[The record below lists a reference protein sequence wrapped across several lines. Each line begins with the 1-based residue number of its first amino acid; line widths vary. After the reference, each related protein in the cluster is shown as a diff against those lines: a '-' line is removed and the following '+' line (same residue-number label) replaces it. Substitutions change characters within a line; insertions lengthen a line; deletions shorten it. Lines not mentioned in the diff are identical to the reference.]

1 MPTKTFSFEEGLGT
15 GIKFAD
21 RTKPEAP
28 SEKILPGFNT
38 DGGDD
43 ILGRLQSI
51 ADTHG
56 TRITSGKRAPI
67 NYGVG
72 AGSAHGKGKAADF
85 RTKDMSREASDKLVA
100 DLKAQGFWVNDERD
114 NWQAINPKT
123 GKQRGTGPHI
133 HAEWR
138 GEGGSGGAGSEGTPA
153 PEKKKIFSF
162 EDALGTRKPLAEV
175 APALVQP
182 KDAPKTNHSILPEI
196 MKGLRPDTPNSAV
209 PSFISEPVERSLD
222 AIGKAIR
229 TRYQS
234 VTGQLA
240 IDDPDYNPAPP
251 MKASVADLTMAGQAF
266 RANGNHFTAADY
278 KADPFLDNRRIAARA
293 EATKKAASLQASMGQ
308 GFWDNLQN
316 PVDLLLNDSLPAN
329 LVEWAS
335 SNYERG
341 FDRLM
346 EARKVQMQESILA
359 NPEKYPAVSVD
370 AARKA
375 TEARIAKQNRG
386 VGDAWKDL
394 KQAAK
399 ENPKKFGA
407 QFVNALLADPEM
419 LLVPQGLGL
428 KVAAA
433 TEKVAK
439 GASVASKAAQIAD
452 RILDPALTG
461 AGLNLAMEAAAAG
474 SEGRDLTGSDAGLA
488 AGLGGALGGLS
499 GVFSRGKAAADKMA
513 AGKIT
518 EETLQDAMHD
528 IAKADIELES
538 LLRTNTPIDAT
549 TKHRIEEL
557 TGVKFES
564 NAPARIQEPDGT
576 VRKAKPEEMGADL
589 RAYLEAT
596 RKEWKKLFEE
606 RDLHG
611 QYQAALADERISRRT
626 VLAEEAEAKTAR
638 VAAEGEREAAVA
650 AAYEQKAG
658 DRIATFNSDY
668 EKALAARDAVDM
680 NDLHQQAVLENDLRN
695 AEAKLTEE
703 EILDAARSGN
713 IPEVKRAMLKAAAR
727 DAKLRVPKWQR
738 GEVDPKLLARL
749 GVGALFAGT
758 AYAAAD
764 DKEVSALA
772 AGLAGLLVPG
782 GGRVDGRMRQA
793 GSTTVDNLFTEAA
806 ERFLKPTKF
815 SDEATNAQMKKD
827 AAAIER
833 AKAGDQK
840 AFNELYQDHSRKL
853 IGTIRRR
860 IQGYAGKFGLDA
872 EDIAMEAMT
881 YAFINLDKYKP
892 DAPFSA
898 YLNQIAKN
906 KASNAVRQGRASMR
920 GGKFDIESAS
930 VPSMVDSFGE
940 PTGVADAFDRGA
952 GADMQTTPETIAL
965 AEEARDIFMRE
976 LQKLPETKRIAVLL
990 KNAEG
995 ASTKE
1000 IAQKLGMQET
1010 ATQVMIYRA
1019 EKDLLDAIQKGASVT
1034 RAHHELAKSTGE
1046 IVKRGRGRPRKIVG
1060 GIDSDLL
1067 IKMGVGAGVAVAAA
1081 TAGAQMFPKDP
1092 KRGALAGVMLAG
1104 LGVLS
1109 SRFSAGSRGS
1119 KGRTNQV
1126 GAVKLKGGNWERESA
1141 QNLTPDS
1148 GGYYGDSVTNAVY
1161 KYLQRY
1167 AGTAEDPL
1175 KDVILP
1181 DGTRWEDAMD
1191 KAIRQKD
1198 QPDKYGERL
1207 HTFGPSSELRTPWDA
1222 EAYIGRTG
1230 SEATGKIRAFTGHV
1244 GDYLQTLP
1252 DHVVTKMDFPRMV
1265 KETVAWD
1272 KANAKKM
1279 ESATV
1284 KNLKDAEVFK
1294 EYDDGFKWIRLNKP
1308 GQFANESDLM
1318 GHSVR
1323 GYEPVK
1329 TEAHSLEA
1337 YPQGYLWLN
1346 RLDEFTD
1353 YYKIKTDF
1361 EALDYAGIKKELKA
1375 IADWKPKARETAHRL
1390 IADLEEITKGH
1401 DADWIPESVGG
1412 HSGYGYGGW
1421 DAIKND
1427 QARIYSL
1434 RDAKGKPVATVEL
1447 GKTEDGIW
1455 EISQIKGPRN
1465 EPVKSI
1471 HNDKISDIVA
1481 FAETK
1486 LDAMRSYDMD
1496 DWAPGPRNQRGEIDP
1511 KLLATGAKLTVAA
1524 LVGLAASQFFVDPND
1539 AEGNPD
1545 PKKRFSPLISAAGTT
1560 ALAAVAMLAKGKGSR
1575 SLAQATKDGLDYA
1588 FGSSSTRILN
1598 KSEKIFG
1605 AIQSTIRRTSSE
1617 THRYIEEVNPFL
1629 KKMNDLPQATQDIVA
1644 RALYTGKASVIN
1656 KILESLGDPELS
1668 RAYKSVRGTLD
1679 SLGDKLVTLKRF
1691 SKGAF
1696 EYFPRIIKDK
1706 EGLFAAIGKER
1717 SGEITKIIDDANI
1730 ASLKKSGKPLTGFEE
1745 NALINSILF
1754 GGDNKHI
1761 QPGWSKSRGI
1771 EEITPELLPFYATP
1785 AESLH
1790 SYIRSAVADIEK
1802 AKFFGDYARNMKVGG
1817 HEFLDTDASVG
1828 LMMREELAKGKLTDA
1843 DAKEIGSILK
1853 TFFNEG
1859 SMGESSAMR
1868 TIKDTMY
1875 MGLLGNFMSTITQLA
1890 DVAVPIF
1897 TQDMRSTIAA
1907 VIRQATGRKV
1917 ISSRELGLV
1926 DNISQEFASQSKS
1939 TRALNKLLKGTLF
1952 SQIDQIGKNTSL
1964 NAAVLRAQRLVKKE
1978 DGSGV
1983 TTLSKKYA
1991 EIFGKDFNT
2000 LVSDLKAGKVTD
2012 VVKDYAWMELSRTQP
2027 ISMLEMPEMYMKHP
2041 KFRSYLMLK
2050 SFVIKQIDLVRR
2062 DAVQDIASLQPV
2074 RVAKGI
2080 KNLAEMTIVM
2090 GTAGM
2095 GTQAVKDW
2103 LQGKDVKL
2111 ELSDIPFNLI
2121 KNLGWSEYQL
2131 DKLKGVT
2138 KEEAARRREANEPNA
2153 RAQEAAPLKTT
2164 LEFVVPPYDMFDQ
2177 IAKGDPAAL
2186 RYLVPGIGPQVAR
2199 WAKDSLEME
2208 KEIQSNE

>member
-28 SEKILPGFNT
+28 SEKILPGFNA
-38 DGGDD
+38 GGEGD

-56 TRITSGKRAPI
+56 TRITSGYRNPI
-67 NYGVG
+67 NYG
-72 AGSAHGKGKAADF
+72 AGKKSAHGDRRAGDF
-85 RTKDMSREASDKLVA
+85 QTKNMSREASDKLIE
-100 DLKAQGFWVNDERD
+100 DLKSQGFWVNDERD
-114 NWQAINPKT
+114 NWQAVNPKT

-153 PEKKKIFSF
+153 PQKKTFSF
-162 EDALGTRKPLAEV
+162 EDALGTRKPMAEV

-196 MKGLRPDTPNSAV
+196 MKGLRSDTPNSVV

-234 VTGQLA
+234 VTGQLSK
-240 IDDPDYNPAPP
+240 DDPDYNPAPP
-251 MKASVADLTMAGQAF
+251 FKLDRALVSMTPTGAFFVNKVAPYTKEDYANDPHIAQRREVAKAKVVE
-266 RANGNHFTAADY
+266 RE
-278 KADPFLDNRRIAARA
+278 A
-293 EATKKAASLQASMGQ
+293 ELSSKMGT
-308 GFWDNLQN
+308 GFWDNLRN

-329 LVEWAS
+329 LIEWAS
-335 SNYERG
+335 ASYDQG

-346 EARKVQMQESILA
+346 EARAVQGQEYTLA
-359 NPEKYPAVSVD
+359 HPERYSAAAVA

-375 TEARIAKQNRG
+375 SDERKVKEGKG
-386 VGDAWKDL
+386 VSAAWGDL

-407 QFVNALLADPEM
+407 TFVNALIADPEM
-419 LLVPQGLGL
+419 LLVPQGLGI
-428 KVAAA
+428 KVAA
-433 TEKVAK
+433 TVERLGK
-439 GASVASKAAQIAD
+439 GATVATKAAQIAD
-452 RILDPALTG
+452 RIIDPAITG
-461 AGLNLAMEAAAAG
+461 AGLNVAFSAAAAG
-474 SEGRDLTGSDAGLA
+474 SEGRDLSFGEGAVA
-488 AGLGGALGGLS
+488 AGLGAGLGGLF
-499 GVFSRGKAAADKMA
+499 GIFTRGKAAADDLA
-513 AGKIT
+513 AGKLT
-518 EETLQDAMHD
+518 EENLQDAIHSMAQATVFLDDLKSPNTFVNVKHQ
-528 IAKADIELES
+528 IE
-538 LLRTNTPIDAT
+538 RAT
-549 TKHRIEEL
+549 GI
-557 TGVKFES
+557 KFES
-564 NAPARIQEPDGT
+564 E
-576 VRKAKPEEMGADL
+576 KDL
-589 RAYLEAT
+589 AAYLESEQ
-596 RKEWKKLFEE
+596 RRWEKLFAD

-611 QYQAALADERISRRT
+611 QYQEALADERIARRT

-650 AAYEQKAG
+650 AAYEQKAS

-738 GEVDPKLLARL
+738 GEVDTKLLARL

-782 GGRVDGRMRQA
+782 GGQVASRMRQA
-793 GSTTVDNLFTEAA
+793 GSTTVDNFFTEAA
-806 ERFLKPTKF
+806 EKFLKPSKF

-881 YAFINLDKYKP
+881 DAFINLDKYKP

-906 KASNAVRQGRASMR
+906 KASSAVRQGRASMR

-1010 ATQVMIYRA
+1010 ATQVMIHRA
-1019 EKDLLDAIQKGASVT
+1019 EKDLLDAIQNRKGAA
-1034 RAHHELAKSTGE
+1034 RAHHELAKPTGE

-1067 IKMGVGAGVAVAAA
+1067 VKMGVGAGVAVAAA

-1092 KRGALAGVMLAG
+1092 KKGALAGVMLAG

-1126 GAVKLKGGNWERESA
+1126 GAVKLKGGNWEDTSVSNLSPGTYNFTGNLLTNVNSA
-1141 QNLTPDS
+1141 T
-1148 GGYYGDSVTNAVY
+1148 
-1161 KYLQRY
+1161 KRYLQKY
-1167 AGTAEDPL
+1167 AGTIDDPL
-1175 KDVILP
+1175 KDLVLP
-1181 DGTRWEDAMD
+1181 DGTRWEVAMD
-1191 KAIRQKD
+1191 KAIRQKET
-1198 QPDKYGERL
+1198 PDKYGERL
-1207 HTFGPSSELRTPWDA
+1207 HTFSSRSEHMYPQ
-1222 EAYIGRTG
+1222 EAIAYLGQDG
-1230 SEATGKIRAFTGHV
+1230 VEAAGKIRSYMNHV
-1244 GDYLQTLP
+1244 GDYLRTLP
-1252 DHVVTKMDFPRMV
+1252 ESEVLKMDFVRMV
-1265 KETVAWD
+1265 KETKRWD
-1272 KANAKKM
+1272 EANAKKM
-1279 ESATV
+1279 ENATV
-1284 KNLKDAEVFK
+1284 KSLKDAEVFK

-1323 GYEPVK
+1323 GYEPAETLRFGHLSEPAFNELDKIFKKQDIDIALEDIPLRDLPEYFAEISKESPEFAKDYQAWLAKHDTSKDWVP
-1329 TEAHSLEA
+1329 EA
-1337 YPQGYLWLN
+1337 
-1346 RLDEFTD
+1346 
-1353 YYKIKTDF
+1353 
-1361 EALDYAGIKKELKA
+1361 
-1375 IADWKPKARETAHRL
+1375 
-1390 IADLEEITKGH
+1390 
-1401 DADWIPESVGG
+1401 VGG
-1412 HSGYGYGGW
+1412 YEDYGYGGW
-1421 DAIKND
+1421 GAIKND

-1465 EPVKSI
+1465 EPVRSI
-1471 HNDKISDIVA
+1471 HDSKISDIVD

-1486 LDAMRSYDMD
+1486 LDAMHSYDMD
-1496 DWAPGPRNQRGEIDP
+1496 DWAPGPRNQRGEVDP
-1511 KLLATGAKLTVAA
+1511 KLLANGAKLTVAA

-1560 ALAAVAMLAKGKGSR
+1560 ALAAVAMLSKGRGTK
-1575 SLAQATKDGLDYA
+1575 SLARATADAIDYA

-1598 KSEKIFG
+1598 KSEKVFG

-1828 LMMREELAKGKLTDA
+1828 LMREELAKGKLTDA

-1875 MGLLGNFMSTITQLA
+1875 MGLLGNFMSTLTQLA

-1907 VIRQATGRKV
+1907 VVRQATGNKV
-1917 ISSRELGLV
+1917 ISSRELGLA

-1939 TRALNKLLKGTLF
+1939 TRALNKLLKVTLF

-1964 NAAVLRAQRLVKKE
+1964 NAAVLRAQRLVKQE
-1978 DGSGV
+1978 DGSGI

-2000 LVSDLKAGKVTD
+2000 LVADLKAGKVTD

-2027 ISMLEMPEMYMKHP
+2027 ISMLEMPELYMKHP

-2062 DAVQDIASLQPV
+2062 DAIQDIASLQPA
-2074 RVAKGI
+2074 RVTKGI

-2111 ELSDIPFNLI
+2111 ELSAIPFNLI
-2121 KNLGWSEYQL
+2121 KNLGWSEYQI
-2131 DKLKGVT
+2131 DKFKGVT
-2138 KEEAARRREANEPNA
+2138 KEEAARRREAGEPGG
-2153 RAQEAAPLKTT
+2153 RAQEAAPLKAVG
-2164 LEFVVPPYDMFDQ
+2164 EFVVPPYDMFEQ
-2177 IAKGDPAAL
+2177 IVTGDPGAL

-2199 WAKDSLEME
+2199 WAKDSMALEQE
-2208 KEIQSNE
+2208 VNANE

>member
-28 SEKILPGFNT
+28 SEKILPGFNA

-56 TRITSGKRAPI
+56 TSITSGYRNPI
-67 NYGVG
+67 NYG
-72 AGSAHGKGKAADF
+72 AGKKSAHGDRRAGDF
-85 RTKDMSREASDKLVA
+85 RTRDMSREASDKLIE
-100 DLKAQGFWVNDERD
+100 DLKSQGFWVSDERD
-114 NWQAINPKT
+114 NWQAVNPKT

-138 GEGGSGGAGSEGTPA
+138 GEGGSGGAGSNGTPA
-153 PEKKKIFSF
+153 PQKKTFSF
-162 EDALGTRKPLAEV
+162 EDALGTRKPMAEV

-234 VTGQLA
+234 VTGQLSK
-240 IDDPDYNPAPP
+240 DDPDYNPAPP
-251 MKASVADLTMAGQAF
+251 FKLDRALVSMTPTGAFFVNKVAPYTKEDYANDPHIAQRREVAKAKVVE
-266 RANGNHFTAADY
+266 RE
-278 KADPFLDNRRIAARA
+278 A
-293 EATKKAASLQASMGQ
+293 ELSSKMGT
-308 GFWDNLQN
+308 GFWDNLRN

-329 LVEWAS
+329 LIEWAS
-335 SNYERG
+335 ASYDQG

-346 EARKVQMQESILA
+346 EARAVQGQEYTLA
-359 NPEKYPAVSVD
+359 HPERYSAAAVA

-375 TEARIAKQNRG
+375 SDERKVKEGKG
-386 VGDAWKDL
+386 VSAAWGDL

-407 QFVNALLADPEM
+407 TFVNALIADPEM
-419 LLVPQGLGL
+419 LLVPQGLGI
-428 KVAAA
+428 KVAA
-433 TEKVAK
+433 TVERLGK
-439 GASVASKAAQIAD
+439 GATVATKAAQIAD
-452 RILDPALTG
+452 RIIDPAITG
-461 AGLNLAMEAAAAG
+461 AGLNVAFSAAAAG
-474 SEGRDLTGSDAGLA
+474 SEGRDLSFGEGAVA
-488 AGLGGALGGLS
+488 AGLGAGLGGLF
-499 GVFSRGKAAADKMA
+499 GIFTRGKAAADDLA
-513 AGKIT
+513 AGKLT
-518 EETLQDAMHD
+518 EENLQDAIHSMAQATVFLDDLKSPNTFVNVKHQ
-528 IAKADIELES
+528 IE
-538 LLRTNTPIDAT
+538 RAT
-549 TKHRIEEL
+549 GI
-557 TGVKFES
+557 KFES
-564 NAPARIQEPDGT
+564 E
-576 VRKAKPEEMGADL
+576 KDL
-589 RAYLEAT
+589 AAYLESEQ
-596 RKEWKKLFEE
+596 RRWEKLFAD

-611 QYQAALADERISRRT
+611 QYQEALADERIARRT

-650 AAYEQKAG
+650 AAYEQKAS

-782 GGRVDGRMRQA
+782 GGRVAGRMRQA
-793 GSTTVDNLFTEAA
+793 GSTTVDNFFTEAA
-806 ERFLKPTKF
+806 EKFLKPSKF

-827 AAAIER
+827 LDAIER

-860 IQGYAGKFGLDA
+860 ISGYAGRYGLDA

-881 YAFINLDKYKP
+881 DAFINLDKYKP

-906 KASNAVRQGRASMR
+906 KASSAVRQGRASMR

-1010 ATQVMIYRA
+1010 ATQVMIHRA
-1019 EKDLLDAIQKGASVT
+1019 EKDLLDAIQNRKGAA
-1034 RAHHELAKSTGE
+1034 RAHHELAKPTGE
-1046 IVKRGRGRPRKIVG
+1046 IVKRGRGRPRK
-1060 GIDSDLL
+1060 
-1067 IKMGVGAGVAVAAA
+1067 
-1081 TAGAQMFPKDP
+1081 
-1092 KRGALAGVMLAG
+1092 
-1104 LGVLS
+1104 
-1109 SRFSAGSRGS
+1109 
-1119 KGRTNQV
+1119 
-1126 GAVKLKGGNWERESA
+1126 
-1141 QNLTPDS
+1141 
-1148 GGYYGDSVTNAVY
+1148 
-1161 KYLQRY
+1161 
-1167 AGTAEDPL
+1167 
-1175 KDVILP
+1175 
-1181 DGTRWEDAMD
+1181 
-1191 KAIRQKD
+1191 
-1198 QPDKYGERL
+1198 
-1207 HTFGPSSELRTPWDA
+1207 
-1222 EAYIGRTG
+1222 
-1230 SEATGKIRAFTGHV
+1230 
-1244 GDYLQTLP
+1244 
-1252 DHVVTKMDFPRMV
+1252 
-1265 KETVAWD
+1265 ET
-1272 KANAKKM
+1272 
-1279 ESATV
+1279 
-1284 KNLKDAEVFK
+1284 
-1294 EYDDGFKWIRLNKP
+1294 
-1308 GQFANESDLM
+1308 
-1318 GHSVR
+1318 
-1323 GYEPVK
+1323 
-1329 TEAHSLEA
+1329 
-1337 YPQGYLWLN
+1337 
-1346 RLDEFTD
+1346 
-1353 YYKIKTDF
+1353 
-1361 EALDYAGIKKELKA
+1361 
-1375 IADWKPKARETAHRL
+1375 
-1390 IADLEEITKGH
+1390 
-1401 DADWIPESVGG
+1401 
-1412 HSGYGYGGW
+1412 
-1421 DAIKND
+1421 
-1427 QARIYSL
+1427 
-1434 RDAKGKPVATVEL
+1434 
-1447 GKTEDGIW
+1447 
-1455 EISQIKGPRN
+1455 
-1465 EPVKSI
+1465 
-1471 HNDKISDIVA
+1471 
-1481 FAETK
+1481 
-1486 LDAMRSYDMD
+1486 
-1496 DWAPGPRNQRGEIDP
+1496 GEIDL
-1511 KLLATGAKLTVAA
+1511 KLLATGAKLAGAA

-1560 ALAAVAMLAKGKGSR
+1560 ALAAVAMLSKGRGTK
-1575 SLAQATKDGLDYA
+1575 SLARATADAIDYA

-1598 KSEKIFG
+1598 KSEKVFG

-1668 RAYKSVRGTLD
+1668 RAYKAVRGTLD

-1875 MGLLGNFMSTITQLA
+1875 MGLLGNFMSTLTQLA

-1907 VIRQATGRKV
+1907 VVRQATGRKV
-1917 ISSRELGLV
+1917 ISARELGLV

-1964 NAAVLRAQRLVKKE
+1964 NAAVLRAQRLVKQE

-2062 DAVQDIASLQPV
+2062 DAVQDIASLNPA
-2074 RVAKGI
+2074 RVTKGI

-2090 GTAGM
+2090 GIAGM

-2111 ELSDIPFNLI
+2111 ELSDIPFNLV

-2131 DKLKGVT
+2131 DKFKGVS
-2138 KEEAARRREANEPNA
+2138 KEEAARRREANEPGA
-2153 RAQEAAPLKTT
+2153 RAQEAAPLKAVG
-2164 LEFVVPPYDMFDQ
+2164 EFVVPPYDMFEQ
-2177 IAKGDPAAL
+2177 IITGDPGAI
-2186 RYLVPGIGPQVAR
+2186 RYLVPGVGPQAAQ
-2199 WAKDSLEME
+2199 WMKDYLAMKQEVNA
-2208 KEIQSNE
+2208 NE

>member
-1 MPTKTFSFEEGLGT
+1 MPTKISLEQAFGAQPN
-15 GIKFAD
+15 KAMQFAD
-21 RTKPEAP
+21 RSKKPEVP
-28 SEKILPGFNT
+28 LEKVLPGFNAE
-38 DGGDD
+38 GGD
-43 ILGRLQSI
+43 ILGRLQSF
-51 ADTHG
+51 ADKHG
-56 TRITSGKRAPI
+56 TRITSGYRAPI
-67 NYGVG
+67 NYG
-72 AGSAHGKGKAADF
+72 AGKKSAHGDKRAGDF
-85 RTKDMSREASDKLVA
+85 RTHDMSREQGDKLIE
-100 DLKAQGFWVNDERD
+100 DLKADGFWVNDERD

-138 GEGGSGGAGSEGTPA
+138 GEGGSGGAGSTGEKPAGPRKLSIEEAFGNLTPD
-153 PEKKKIFSF
+153 K
-162 EDALGTRKPLAEV
+162 AEI

-182 KDAPKTNHSILPEI
+182 EYAPKTNHSILPEI
-196 MKGLRPDTPNSAV
+196 MKGLRSDTPNSVV

-234 VTGQLA
+234 VTGQLSK
-240 IDDPDYNPAPP
+240 DDPDYNPAPP
-251 MKASVADLTMAGQAF
+251 FKLD
-266 RANGNHFTAADY
+266 RA
-278 KADPFLDNRRIAARA
+278 L
-293 EATKKAASLQASMGQ
+293 ASLSPTGAFFVNKVAPYTKEDYANDPNIGKRRDAAKAKVIEREAELSAKMGT
-308 GFWDNLQN
+308 GFWDNLRN

-329 LVEWAS
+329 LIEWAAGS
-335 SNYERG
+335 YDQG

-346 EARKVQMQESILA
+346 EARAVQGQEYTLA
-359 NPEKYPAVSVD
+359 HPERYSAAAVD

-375 TEARIAKQNRG
+375 SDERKAKEGAG
-386 VGDAWKDL
+386 VGDAWNDL
-394 KQAAK
+394 RQAAK

-407 QFVNALLADPEM
+407 TFINALMADPEM
-419 LLVPQGLGL
+419 LLVPQGLGI
-428 KVAAA
+428 KVAA
-433 TEKVAK
+433 TVQRLGK
-439 GASVASKAAQIAD
+439 GATVATKAAQIAD
-452 RILDPALTG
+452 RIIDPAITG
-461 AGLNLAMEAAAAG
+461 AGLNLAFAAAHAG
-474 SEGRDLTGSDAGLA
+474 SEGHDLTFGEGAVA
-488 AGLGGALGGLS
+488 AGLGAGLGGLF
-499 GVFSRGKAAADKMA
+499 GIFTRGKTAAKNIAD
-513 AGKIT
+513 GKVT
-518 EETLQDAMHD
+518 EETLQAAMHD
-528 IAKADIELES
+528 VAKADVELES
-538 LLRTNTPIDAT
+538 LLRPNTPIDAR
-549 TKHRIEEL
+549 TKHRIEEI

-564 NAPARIQEPDGT
+564 EQDLKKALEIQ
-576 VRKAKPEEMGADL
+576 R
-589 RAYLEAT
+589 R
-596 RKEWKKLFEE
+596 EWKKLFEE

-611 QYQAALADERISRRT
+611 QYQEALADERISRRT

-650 AAYEQKAG
+650 AAYEQKAS

-680 NDLHQQAVLENDLRN
+680 NDLHQQAIMENDLRA

-782 GGRVDGRMRQA
+782 GGQVASRMRQA

-806 ERFLKPTKF
+806 EKFLKPTKF

-881 YAFINLDKYKP
+881 DAFINLDKYKP

-906 KASNAVRQGRASMR
+906 KASSAVRQGRASMR

-1010 ATQVMIYRA
+1010 ATQVMIHRA
-1019 EKDLLDAIQKGASVT
+1019 EKDLLDAIQKGTAVT
-1034 RAHHELAKSTGE
+1034 RAHHELAKPTGE

-1067 IKMGVGAGVAVAAA
+1067 VKMGVGAGVAVAAA

-1092 KRGALAGVMLAG
+1092 KKGALAGIMLAG
-1104 LGVLS
+1104 LGIFGHG
-1109 SRFSAGSRGS
+1109 FSKGSRSRMGAPS
-1119 KGRTNQV
+1119 KISQE
-1126 GAVKLKGGNWERESA
+1126 GAIKPKGGNWDKESIR
-1141 QNLTPDS
+1141 NLAPEPILPDS
-1148 GGYYGDSVTNAVY
+1148 THLINSTK
-1161 KYLQRY
+1161 KYLDRY
-1167 AGTAEDPL
+1167 AGTVDDPL
-1175 KDVILP
+1175 KDIVLP
-1181 DGTRWEDAMD
+1181 GGERWEDLMD
-1191 KAIRQKD
+1191 TAIKQVPFKNT
-1198 QPDKYGERL
+1198 YGEADYS
-1207 HTFGPSSELRTPWDA
+1207 FGPHHKLKTPQ
-1222 EAYIGRTG
+1222 EGIEFLTNKG
-1230 SEATGKIRAFTGHV
+1230 SLATGKIRAYMNHV
-1244 GDYLQTLP
+1244 SDYLRTLP
-1252 DHVVTKMDFPRMV
+1252 DSEVLKMDFVRMV
-1265 KETVAWD
+1265 KETKRWD
-1272 KANAKKM
+1272 EANAKKM

-1284 KNLKDAEVFK
+1284 KSLKDAEVFK

-1323 GYEPVK
+1323 GYEPPEFVRYK
-1329 TEAHSLEA
+1329 YDAHPDRLSGIA
-1337 YPQGYLWLN
+1337 PGY
-1346 RLDEFTD
+1346 
-1353 YYKIKTDF
+1353 
-1361 EALDYAGIKKELKA
+1361 
-1375 IADWKPKARETAHRL
+1375 ET
-1390 IADLEEITKGH
+1390 
-1401 DADWIPESVGG
+1401 
-1412 HSGYGYGGW
+1412 YGYGGW
-1421 DAIKND
+1421 SAIKGD
-1427 QARIYSL
+1427 RARIYSL
-1434 RDAKGKPVATVEL
+1434 RKPDGKPVATIEL
-1447 GKTEDGIW
+1447 GKVDGEW
-1455 EISQIKGPRN
+1455 ELNQVKGPRN
-1465 EPVKSI
+1465 EPVKSAYGEKVI
-1471 HNDKISDIVA
+1471 DLIEETGVHLGDNSLVDLVDAKFTDESGRLKKIAGREITSS
-1481 FAETK
+1481 
-1486 LDAMRSYDMD
+1486 RY
-1496 DWAPGPRNQRGEIDP
+1496 QRGEVDP
-1511 KLLATGAKLTVAA
+1511 KLLAAGAKLTVAA

-1560 ALAAVAMLAKGKGSR
+1560 ALAAVAMLSKGRGTK
-1575 SLAQATKDGLDYA
+1575 SLARATADAVDYA

-1598 KSEKIFG
+1598 KSEKVFG

-1629 KKMNDLPQATQDIVA
+1629 KKMNDLPQAAQDIVA

-1939 TRALNKLLKGTLF
+1939 TRALNKLLKVTLF

-1964 NAAVLRAQRLVKKE
+1964 NAAVLRAQRLVKQE
-1978 DGSGV
+1978 DGSGI

-2000 LVSDLKAGKVTD
+2000 LVADLKAGKVTD

-2027 ISMLEMPEMYMKHP
+2027 ISMLEMPELYMKHP

-2062 DAVQDIASLQPV
+2062 DAIQDIASLQPA
-2074 RVAKGI
+2074 RVTKGI

-2111 ELSDIPFNLI
+2111 ELSAIPFNLI
-2121 KNLGWSEYQL
+2121 KNLGWSEYQI
-2131 DKLKGVT
+2131 DKFKGVT
-2138 KEEAARRREANEPNA
+2138 KEEAARRREAGEPGG
-2153 RAQEAAPLKTT
+2153 RAQEAAPLKAVG
-2164 LEFVVPPYDMFDQ
+2164 EFVVPPYDMFEQ
-2177 IAKGDPAAL
+2177 IVTGDPGAL

-2199 WAKDSLEME
+2199 WAKDSMALEQE
-2208 KEIQSNE
+2208 VNANE

>member
-28 SEKILPGFNT
+28 SEKILPGFNAAG
-38 DGGDD
+38 DDD

-56 TRITSGKRAPI
+56 TRITSGYRNPI
-67 NYGVG
+67 NYG
-72 AGSAHGKGKAADF
+72 AGKKSAHGDRRAGDF
-85 RTKDMSREASDKLVA
+85 RTKDMSREASDKLIE
-100 DLKAQGFWVNDERD
+100 DLKSQGFWVSDERD

-153 PEKKKIFSF
+153 APKKKTFSF
-162 EDALGTRKPLAEV
+162 DDALGTRKPIAEV

-196 MKGLRPDTPNSAV
+196 MKGLRSDSPNSVV

-234 VTGQLA
+234 VTGQLSK
-240 IDDPDYNPAPP
+240 DDPDYNPAPP
-251 MKASVADLTMAGQAF
+251 FKLD
-266 RANGNHFTAADY
+266 RA
-278 KADPFLDNRRIAARA
+278 L
-293 EATKKAASLQASMGQ
+293 ASLSPTGAFFVNKVAPYTKEDYANDPNIGKRRDAAKAKVIEREAELSAKMGT
-308 GFWDNLQN
+308 GFWDNLRN

-329 LVEWAS
+329 LIEWAAGS
-335 SNYERG
+335 YDQG

-346 EARKVQMQESILA
+346 EARAVQGQEYTLA
-359 NPEKYPAVSVD
+359 HPERYSAAAVD

-375 TEARIAKQNRG
+375 KEARVAKQDRG
-386 VGDAWKDL
+386 VMDAWGDL
-394 KQAAK
+394 QKAAV
-399 ENPKKFGA
+399 ESPKKFGA
-407 QFVNALLADPEM
+407 TFINALMADPEM
-419 LLVPQGLGL
+419 LLVPQGLGI
-428 KVAAA
+428 KVAA
-433 TEKVAK
+433 TVQRLGK
-439 GASVASKAAQIAD
+439 GATVATKAAQIAD
-452 RILDPALTG
+452 RIIDPAITG
-461 AGLNLAMEAAAAG
+461 AGLNLAFAAAHAG
-474 SEGRDLTGSDAGLA
+474 SEGHDLTFGEGAVA
-488 AGLGGALGGLS
+488 AGLGAGLGGLF
-499 GVFSRGKAAADKMA
+499 GIFTRGKTAAKNIAD
-513 AGKIT
+513 GKVT
-518 EETLQDAMHD
+518 EETLQAAMHD
-528 IAKADIELES
+528 VAKADVELES
-538 LLRTNTPIDAT
+538 LLRPNTPIDAR
-549 TKHRIEEL
+549 TKHRIEEI

-564 NAPARIQEPDGT
+564 EQDLKKALEIQ
-576 VRKAKPEEMGADL
+576 R
-589 RAYLEAT
+589 R
-596 RKEWKKLFEE
+596 EWKKLFEE

-611 QYQAALADERISRRT
+611 QYQEALADERISRRT

-650 AAYEQKAG
+650 AAYEQKAS

-680 NDLHQQAVLENDLRN
+680 NDLHQQAIMENDLRA

-782 GGRVDGRMRQA
+782 GGRVASRMRQA

-806 ERFLKPTKF
+806 EKFLKPTKF

-881 YAFINLDKYKP
+881 DAFINLDKYKP

-906 KASNAVRQGRASMR
+906 KASSAVRQGRASMR

-1010 ATQVMIYRA
+1010 ATQVMIHRA
-1019 EKDLLDAIQKGASVT
+1019 EKDLLDAIQNRKGAA
-1034 RAHHELAKSTGE
+1034 RAHHELAKPTGE

-1067 IKMGVGAGVAVAAA
+1067 VKMGVGAGVAVAAA

-1092 KRGALAGVMLAG
+1092 KKGALAGVMLAG

-1126 GAVKLKGGNWERESA
+1126 GAVKLKGGNWERNSA
-1141 QNLTPDS
+1141 QNLTPEP
-1148 GGYYGDSVTNAVY
+1148 GGLPGLSNFYYGDSVTNAVH

-1167 AGTAEDPL
+1167 AGTVDDPL
-1175 KDVILP
+1175 KDISLP

-1191 KAIRQKD
+1191 KAIRQKET
-1198 QPDKYGERL
+1198 PDKYGEHL
-1207 HTFGPSSELRTPWDA
+1207 YTFGPASEHRYPRESIAYLG
-1222 EAYIGRTG
+1222 EAG
-1230 SEATGKIRAFTGHV
+1230 SEAVGKIRSYMNHV
-1244 GDYLQTLP
+1244 GDYLRTLP
-1252 DHVVTKMDFPRMV
+1252 ESEVLKMDFVRMV
-1265 KETVAWD
+1265 KETKRWD
-1272 KANAKKM
+1272 EANAKKM
-1279 ESATV
+1279 ENATV
-1284 KNLKDAEVFK
+1284 KSLKDAEVFK

-1323 GYEPVK
+1323 GYEPPEFVRYK
-1329 TEAHSLEA
+1329 YDAHPDRLSGIA
-1337 YPQGYLWLN
+1337 PGY
-1346 RLDEFTD
+1346 
-1353 YYKIKTDF
+1353 
-1361 EALDYAGIKKELKA
+1361 
-1375 IADWKPKARETAHRL
+1375 ET
-1390 IADLEEITKGH
+1390 
-1401 DADWIPESVGG
+1401 
-1412 HSGYGYGGW
+1412 YGYGGW
-1421 DAIKND
+1421 SAIKGD
-1427 QARIYSL
+1427 RARIYSL
-1434 RDAKGKPVATVEL
+1434 RKPDGKPVATIEL
-1447 GKTEDGIW
+1447 GKVDGEW
-1455 EISQIKGPRN
+1455 ELNQVKGPRN
-1465 EPVKSI
+1465 EPVKSAYGEKVI
-1471 HNDKISDIVA
+1471 DLIEETGVHLGDNSLVDLVDAKFTDESGRLKKIAGREITSS
-1481 FAETK
+1481 
-1486 LDAMRSYDMD
+1486 RY
-1496 DWAPGPRNQRGEIDP
+1496 QRGEVDP
-1511 KLLATGAKLTVAA
+1511 KLLAAGAKLTVAA

-1560 ALAAVAMLAKGKGSR
+1560 ALAAVAMLSKGRGTK
-1575 SLAQATKDGLDYA
+1575 SLARATADAVDYA

-1598 KSEKIFG
+1598 KSEKVFG

-1717 SGEITKIIDDANI
+1717 SGEITKIVDDANI
-1730 ASLKKSGKPLTGFEE
+1730 ESLKKSGKPLTGFEE

-1754 GGDNKHI
+1754 GGDNKHL
-1761 QPGWSKSRGI
+1761 QPGWTKSRGI

-1843 DAKEIGSILK
+1843 DAKEVGSILK

-1907 VIRQATGRKV
+1907 VIRQVTGRKV
-1917 ISSRELGLV
+1917 ISSRELGLA

-1964 NAAVLRAQRLVKKE
+1964 NAAVLRAQRLVKQE

-2062 DAVQDIASLQPV
+2062 DAVQDIASLNPA
-2074 RVAKGI
+2074 RVTKGI

-2111 ELSDIPFNLI
+2111 ELSAIPFNLI
-2121 KNLGWSEYQL
+2121 KNLGWSEYQI
-2131 DKLKGVT
+2131 DKFKGVT
-2138 KEEAARRREANEPNA
+2138 KEEAARRREAGEPGG
-2153 RAQEAAPLKTT
+2153 RAQEAAPLKAVG
-2164 LEFVVPPYDMFDQ
+2164 EFVVPPYDMFEQ
-2177 IAKGDPAAL
+2177 IVTGDPGAL

-2199 WAKDSLEME
+2199 WAKDSMALEQE
-2208 KEIQSNE
+2208 VNANE

>member
-28 SEKILPGFNT
+28 SEKILPGFNA

-56 TRITSGKRAPI
+56 TRITSGYRNPI
-67 NYGVG
+67 NYG
-72 AGSAHGKGKAADF
+72 AGKKSAHGDRRAGDF
-85 RTKDMSREASDKLVA
+85 RTKDMSREASDKLIE
-100 DLKAQGFWVNDERD
+100 DLKSQGFWVSDERD

-138 GEGGSGGAGSEGTPA
+138 GEGGSGGAGSDGTPA
-153 PEKKKIFSF
+153 PQKKTFSF
-162 EDALGTRKPLAEV
+162 EDALGTRKPMAEV

-196 MKGLRPDTPNSAV
+196 MKGLRSDSPNSVV

-234 VTGQLA
+234 VTGQLSK
-240 IDDPDYNPAPP
+240 DDPDYNPAPP
-251 MKASVADLTMAGQAF
+251 FKLDRALVSMTPTGAFFVNKVAPYTKEDYANDPHIAQRREVAKAKVVE
-266 RANGNHFTAADY
+266 RE
-278 KADPFLDNRRIAARA
+278 A
-293 EATKKAASLQASMGQ
+293 ELSSKMGT
-308 GFWDNLQN
+308 GFWDNLRN

-329 LVEWAS
+329 LIEWAS
-335 SNYERG
+335 ASYDQG

-346 EARKVQMQESILA
+346 EARAVQGQEYILA
-359 NPEKYPAVSVD
+359 HPERYSAAAVA

-375 TEARIAKQNRG
+375 SDERKVKEGKG
-386 VGDAWKDL
+386 VSAAWGDL

-407 QFVNALLADPEM
+407 TLVNALIADPEM
-419 LLVPQGLGL
+419 LLVPQGLGI
-428 KVAAA
+428 KVAA
-433 TEKVAK
+433 TVERLGK
-439 GASVASKAAQIAD
+439 GATVATKAAQIAD
-452 RILDPALTG
+452 RIIDPAITG
-461 AGLNLAMEAAAAG
+461 AGLNVAFSAAAAG
-474 SEGRDLTGSDAGLA
+474 SEGRDLSFGEGAVA
-488 AGLGGALGGLS
+488 AGLGAGLGGLF
-499 GVFSRGKAAADKMA
+499 GIFTRGKAAADDLA
-513 AGKIT
+513 AGKLT
-518 EETLQDAMHD
+518 EENLQDAIHSMAQAEVFLDDLKSPATFVNVKHQ
-528 IAKADIELES
+528 IE
-538 LLRTNTPIDAT
+538 RAT
-549 TKHRIEEL
+549 GI
-557 TGVKFES
+557 KFES
-564 NAPARIQEPDGT
+564 Q
-576 VRKAKPEEMGADL
+576 KDL
-589 RAYLEAT
+589 EAYLESERT
-596 RKEWKKLFEE
+596 RWEKLFAD

-611 QYQAALADERISRRT
+611 QYQEALADERIARRT

-650 AAYEQKAG
+650 AAYEQKAS

-680 NDLHQQAVLENDLRN
+680 NDLHQQAIMENDLR
-695 AEAKLTEE
+695 AADAKLTEE

-738 GEVDPKLLARL
+738 GEVDTKLLARL

-782 GGRVDGRMRQA
+782 GGRVAGRMRQA

-806 ERFLKPTKF
+806 EKFLKPTKF

-860 IQGYAGKFGLDA
+860 IQGYAGRYGLDA

-881 YAFINLDKYKP
+881 DAFINLDKYKP

-906 KASNAVRQGRASMR
+906 KASSAVRQGRASMR

-1010 ATQVMIYRA
+1010 ATQVMIHRA
-1019 EKDLLDAIQKGASVT
+1019 EKDLLDAIQNRKGAA
-1034 RAHHELAKSTGE
+1034 RAHHELAKPTGE

-1067 IKMGVGAGVAVAAA
+1067 VKMGVGAGVAVAAA

-1092 KRGALAGVMLAG
+1092 KKGALAGVMLAG

-1126 GAVKLKGGNWERESA
+1126 GAVKLKGGNWERNSA

-1148 GGYYGDSVTNAVY
+1148 GGYYGDSVTNAVH

-1167 AGTAEDPL
+1167 AGTVDDPL
-1175 KDVILP
+1175 KDISLP

-1191 KAIRQKD
+1191 KAIRQKET
-1198 QPDKYGERL
+1198 PDKYGERL
-1207 HTFGPSSELRTPWDA
+1207 HTFGPASEHRYPRESIAYLG
-1222 EAYIGRTG
+1222 EAG
-1230 SEATGKIRAFTGHV
+1230 SEAVGKIRSYMNHV
-1244 GDYLQTLP
+1244 GDYLRTLP
-1252 DHVVTKMDFPRMV
+1252 ESEVLKMDFVRMV
-1265 KETVAWD
+1265 KETKRWD
-1272 KANAKKM
+1272 EANAKKM
-1279 ESATV
+1279 ENATA
-1284 KNLKDAEVFK
+1284 KSLKDAEVFK

-1323 GYEPVK
+1323 GYEPTK
-1329 TEAHSLEA
+1329 TEGRSIDEYPESPLWFQRLEDFKER
-1337 YPQGYLWLN
+1337 N
-1346 RLDEFTD
+1346 NVKLDVEG
-1353 YYKIKTDF
+1353 
-1361 EALDYAGIKKELKA
+1361 LDYAEIKQALKDV
-1375 IADWKPKARETAHRL
+1375 ADWKPKARASAHGL
-1390 IADLEEITKGH
+1390 IEDLDRMTSGH
-1401 DADWIPESVGG
+1401 AEWTPESVGG
-1412 HSGYGYGGW
+1412 HKYYGYGGW
-1421 DAIKND
+1421 DAIKDD

-1434 RDAKGKPVATVEL
+1434 RDAKGKPVATVEM
-1447 GKTEDGIW
+1447 GKSFPDYPMEL
-1455 EISQIKGPRN
+1455 SQVKGPRN
-1465 EPVKSI
+1465 EPVKSAYGEKVI
-1471 HNDKISDIVA
+1471 DLIEETGVRLRDNSLVDLVAAKFTDESGRLKKIADREITSS
-1481 FAETK
+1481 
-1486 LDAMRSYDMD
+1486 RY
-1496 DWAPGPRNQRGEIDP
+1496 QRGEVDP
-1511 KLLATGAKLTVAA
+1511 KLLAAGAKLTVAA

-1560 ALAAVAMLAKGKGSR
+1560 ALAAVAMLSKGRGTK
-1575 SLAQATKDGLDYA
+1575 SLARATADAIDYA

-1598 KSEKIFG
+1598 KSEKVFG

-1717 SGEITKIIDDANI
+1717 SGEITKIVDDANI
-1730 ASLKKSGKPLTGFEE
+1730 ESLKKSGKPLTGFEE

-1754 GGDNKHI
+1754 GGDNKHL
-1761 QPGWSKSRGI
+1761 QPGWTKSRGI

-1875 MGLLGNFMSTITQLA
+1875 MGLLGNFMSTLTQLA

-1917 ISSRELGLV
+1917 ISSRELGLA

-1939 TRALNKLLKGTLF
+1939 TRALNKLLKVTLF

-1964 NAAVLRAQRLVKKE
+1964 NAAVLRAQRLVKQE
-1978 DGSGV
+1978 DGSGI

-2000 LVSDLKAGKVTD
+2000 LVADLKAGKVTD

-2027 ISMLEMPEMYMKHP
+2027 ISMLEMPELYMKHP

-2062 DAVQDIASLQPV
+2062 DAIQDIASLQPA
-2074 RVAKGI
+2074 RVTKGI

-2111 ELSDIPFNLI
+2111 ELSAIPFNLI
-2121 KNLGWSEYQL
+2121 KNLGWSEYQI
-2131 DKLKGVT
+2131 DKFKGVT
-2138 KEEAARRREANEPNA
+2138 KEEAARRREAGEPGG
-2153 RAQEAAPLKTT
+2153 RAQEAAPLKAVG
-2164 LEFVVPPYDMFDQ
+2164 EFVVPPYDMFEQ
-2177 IAKGDPAAL
+2177 IVTGDPGAL

-2199 WAKDSLEME
+2199 WAKDSMALEQE
-2208 KEIQSNE
+2208 VNANE

>member
-28 SEKILPGFNT
+28 SEKILPGFNA
-38 DGGDD
+38 GGEDD

-56 TRITSGKRAPI
+56 TRITSGYRNPI
-67 NYGVG
+67 NYG
-72 AGSAHGKGKAADF
+72 AGKKSAHGDRRAADF
-85 RTKDMSREASDKLVA
+85 RTKDMSREASDKLIE
-100 DLKAQGFWVNDERD
+100 DLKARGFWVNDERD

-138 GEGGSGGAGSEGTPA
+138 GEGGSGGAGSDGAPA
-153 PEKKKIFSF
+153 PQKKTFSF
-162 EDALGTRKPLAEV
+162 EDALGTRKPMAEV

-209 PSFISEPVERSLD
+209 PSFISDPVERSLD

-234 VTGQLA
+234 VTGQLG
-240 IDDPDYNPAPP
+240 IDDPDYNPAPAVLP
-251 MKASVADLTMAGQAF
+251 SVSTLT
-266 RANGNHFTAADY
+266 RGNQFTDKDY
-278 KADPFLDNRRIAARA
+278 KNDPFIENRRITARA
-293 EATKKAASLQASMGQ
+293 EATKKADSLNASMGQ
-308 GFWDNLQN
+308 GFWDNIRN
-316 PVDLLLNDSLPAN
+316 PVDLLLSDSLPAN

-335 SNYERG
+335 SSYERG

-375 TEARIAKQNRG
+375 TEARIAKQDRG

-419 LLVPQGLGL
+419 VLVPQGLGL

-433 TEKVAK
+433 TERAAK

-474 SEGRDLTGSDAGLA
+474 SEGRELTGSDAGMA

-518 EETLQDAMHD
+518 EETLQDAMHSMAQAEVFLD
-528 IAKADIELES
+528 DLKSPATFVNVKHQIE
-538 LLRTNTPIDAT
+538 RAT
-549 TKHRIEEL
+549 GI
-557 TGVKFES
+557 KFES
-564 NAPARIQEPDGT
+564 E
-576 VRKAKPEEMGADL
+576 KDL
-589 RAYLEAT
+589 AAYLESERA
-596 RKEWKKLFEE
+596 RWKKLFEE

-611 QYQAALADERISRRT
+611 QYQEALADERISRRT

-727 DAKLRVPKWQR
+727 DSKLRVPKWQR

-749 GVGALFAGT
+749 GVGGLFAGT
-758 AYAAAD
+758 AYAVAD
-764 DKEVSALA
+764 DNKEMGALA

-782 GGRVDGRMRQA
+782 GGRVAGRMRQA

-806 ERFLKPTKF
+806 EKFLKSTKF

-881 YAFINLDKYKP
+881 DAFINLDKYKP

-906 KASNAVRQGRASMR
+906 KASSAVRQGRASMR

-995 ASTKE
+995 DSIKE

-1010 ATQVMIYRA
+1010 ATQVMIHRA
-1019 EKDLLDAIQKGASVT
+1019 EKDLLDAIQNRKGAA
-1034 RAHHELAKSTGE
+1034 RAHHELAKPTGE
-1046 IVKRGRGRPRKIVG
+1046 IVKRGRGRPRK
-1060 GIDSDLL
+1060 
-1067 IKMGVGAGVAVAAA
+1067 
-1081 TAGAQMFPKDP
+1081 
-1092 KRGALAGVMLAG
+1092 
-1104 LGVLS
+1104 
-1109 SRFSAGSRGS
+1109 
-1119 KGRTNQV
+1119 
-1126 GAVKLKGGNWERESA
+1126 
-1141 QNLTPDS
+1141 
-1148 GGYYGDSVTNAVY
+1148 
-1161 KYLQRY
+1161 
-1167 AGTAEDPL
+1167 
-1175 KDVILP
+1175 
-1181 DGTRWEDAMD
+1181 
-1191 KAIRQKD
+1191 
-1198 QPDKYGERL
+1198 
-1207 HTFGPSSELRTPWDA
+1207 
-1222 EAYIGRTG
+1222 
-1230 SEATGKIRAFTGHV
+1230 
-1244 GDYLQTLP
+1244 
-1252 DHVVTKMDFPRMV
+1252 
-1265 KETVAWD
+1265 ET
-1272 KANAKKM
+1272 
-1279 ESATV
+1279 
-1284 KNLKDAEVFK
+1284 
-1294 EYDDGFKWIRLNKP
+1294 
-1308 GQFANESDLM
+1308 
-1318 GHSVR
+1318 
-1323 GYEPVK
+1323 
-1329 TEAHSLEA
+1329 
-1337 YPQGYLWLN
+1337 
-1346 RLDEFTD
+1346 
-1353 YYKIKTDF
+1353 
-1361 EALDYAGIKKELKA
+1361 
-1375 IADWKPKARETAHRL
+1375 
-1390 IADLEEITKGH
+1390 
-1401 DADWIPESVGG
+1401 
-1412 HSGYGYGGW
+1412 
-1421 DAIKND
+1421 
-1427 QARIYSL
+1427 
-1434 RDAKGKPVATVEL
+1434 
-1447 GKTEDGIW
+1447 
-1455 EISQIKGPRN
+1455 
-1465 EPVKSI
+1465 
-1471 HNDKISDIVA
+1471 
-1481 FAETK
+1481 
-1486 LDAMRSYDMD
+1486 
-1496 DWAPGPRNQRGEIDP
+1496 GEIDP
-1511 KLLATGAKLTVAA
+1511 KLLATGAKLAGAA

-1545 PKKRFSPLISAAGTT
+1545 PKKRFSPLISAVGTT
-1560 ALAAVAMLAKGKGSR
+1560 ALAAVAMLSKGRGTK
-1575 SLAQATKDGLDYA
+1575 SLAKATADAIDYA

-1598 KSEKIFG
+1598 KSEKVFG

-1629 KKMNDLPQATQDIVA
+1629 KKMNSLDQTTQDIVA

-1656 KILESLGDPELS
+1656 KILEALGDPELS

-1771 EEITPELLPFYATP
+1771 EEITPELLQYYATP

-1890 DVAVPIF
+1890 DVAVPIY
-1897 TQDMRSTIAA
+1897 TQDLRSTIAA
-1907 VIRQATGRKV
+1907 VVRQATGNNLITARQ
-1917 ISSRELGLV
+1917 LGLI
-1926 DNISQEFASQSKS
+1926 DNISQEFASQSRS

-1952 SQIDQIGKNTSL
+1952 SQIDQIGKNVSL
-1964 NAAVLRAQRLVKKE
+1964 NAAVIRAQRLAKSE
-1978 DGSGV
+1978 NGSGV
-1983 TTLSKKYA
+1983 TTLSKKYQ
-1991 EIFGKDFNT
+1991 EILGDRFNT
-2000 LVSDLKAGKVTD
+2000 LISDLKSGKISD
-2012 VVKDYAWMELSRTQP
+2012 VVQDYAWMELTRTQP
-2027 ISMLEMPEMYMKHP
+2027 ISMLEQPQLYMKHP
-2041 KFRSYLMLK
+2041 NFRSYLMLK

-2062 DAVQDIASLQPV
+2062 DAIQNIASKDPAKV
-2074 RVAKGI
+2074 TKGI

-2111 ELSDIPFNLI
+2111 ELSDIPFNLV
-2121 KNLGWSEYQL
+2121 KNLGWSEYQI

-2153 RAQEAAPLKTT
+2153 RAQEAAPLKAT

-2186 RYLVPGIGPQVAR
+2186 RYLVPGVGPQIAQ
-2199 WAKDSLEME
+2199 WAKDSMTLEQE
-2208 KEIQSNE
+2208 VNANE

>member
-1 MPTKTFSFEEGLGT
+1 MPTKISLQQAFGADSD
-15 GIKFAD
+15 GIVQFAD
-21 RTKPEAP
+21 RSKKPNES
-28 SEKILPGFNT
+28 SEKILPGFNA

-56 TRITSGKRAPI
+56 TRITSGYRNPI
-67 NYGVG
+67 NYG
-72 AGSAHGKGKAADF
+72 AGKKSAHGDRRAGDF
-85 RTKDMSREASDKLVA
+85 RTKDMSREASDKLIE
-100 DLKAQGFWVNDERD
+100 DLKSQGFWVSDERD

-138 GEGGSGGAGSEGTPA
+138 GEGGSGGSGGAGITD
-153 PEKKKIFSF
+153 EKPV
-162 EDALGTRKPLAEV
+162 GPRKLSIEEAFGNLSPSKADV

-182 KDAPKTNHSILPEI
+182 ESAPKTNHSILPEI
-196 MKGLRPDTPNSAV
+196 MKGLRSDTPNSVV

-251 MKASVADLTMAGQAF
+251 VKASIADLTFAGQAF
-266 RANGNHFTAADY
+266 RANGNQFTDKDY
-278 KADPFLDNRRIAARA
+278 KADPFLDNRRIQARA
-293 EATKKAASLQASMGQ
+293 EATKKADSLQASMGQ
-308 GFWDNLQN
+308 GFWDNFRN
-316 PVDLLLNDSLPAN
+316 PVDLLLSDSLPAN
-329 LVEWAS
+329 IVEWAG

-375 TEARIAKQNRG
+375 KEARVAKQDRG
-386 VGDAWKDL
+386 VMDAWGDL
-394 KQAAK
+394 QKAAV
-399 ENPKKFGA
+399 ESPKKFGA
-407 QFVNALLADPEM
+407 MFVNALMADPEM
-419 LLVPQGLGL
+419 IFVPQGLGI
-428 KVAAA
+428 KVAAT
-433 TEKVAK
+433 TERLAK
-439 GASVASKAAQIAD
+439 GATVASKAARIAD

-474 SEGRDLTGSDAGLA
+474 SEGRDLTGSDAALS
-488 AGLGGALGGLS
+488 AGLGFGIGGAAGGLA
-499 GVFSRGKAAADKMA
+499 GLFSRGRAAAKNIAD
-513 AGKIT
+513 GKVT
-518 EETLQDAMHD
+518 EETLQAAMHD
-528 IAKADIELES
+528 IAKADVELES
-538 LLRTNTPIDAT
+538 LLRPNTPIDAR
-549 TKHRIEEL
+549 TKHRIEEI

-564 NAPARIQEPDGT
+564 EQDLKKALEIQ
-576 VRKAKPEEMGADL
+576 R
-589 RAYLEAT
+589 R
-596 RKEWKKLFEE
+596 EWKKLFAD
-606 RDLHG
+606 RDLNG
-611 QYQAALADERISRRT
+611 QYQEALADERISRRT

-650 AAYEQKAG
+650 AAYEQKAS

-738 GEVDPKLLARL
+738 GEVDTKLLARL

-782 GGRVDGRMRQA
+782 GGRVASRMRQA

-806 ERFLKPTKF
+806 EKFLKPTKF

-881 YAFINLDKYKP
+881 DAFINLDKYKP

-906 KASNAVRQGRASMR
+906 KASSAVRQGRASMR

-995 ASTKE
+995 DSIKE

-1010 ATQVMIYRA
+1010 ATQVMIHRA
-1019 EKDLLDAIQKGASVT
+1019 EKDLLDAIQNRKGAA
-1034 RAHHELAKSTGE
+1034 RAHHELAKPTGE
-1046 IVKRGRGRPRKIVG
+1046 IVKRGRGRPRK
-1060 GIDSDLL
+1060 
-1067 IKMGVGAGVAVAAA
+1067 
-1081 TAGAQMFPKDP
+1081 
-1092 KRGALAGVMLAG
+1092 
-1104 LGVLS
+1104 
-1109 SRFSAGSRGS
+1109 
-1119 KGRTNQV
+1119 
-1126 GAVKLKGGNWERESA
+1126 
-1141 QNLTPDS
+1141 
-1148 GGYYGDSVTNAVY
+1148 
-1161 KYLQRY
+1161 
-1167 AGTAEDPL
+1167 
-1175 KDVILP
+1175 
-1181 DGTRWEDAMD
+1181 
-1191 KAIRQKD
+1191 
-1198 QPDKYGERL
+1198 
-1207 HTFGPSSELRTPWDA
+1207 
-1222 EAYIGRTG
+1222 
-1230 SEATGKIRAFTGHV
+1230 
-1244 GDYLQTLP
+1244 
-1252 DHVVTKMDFPRMV
+1252 
-1265 KETVAWD
+1265 ET
-1272 KANAKKM
+1272 
-1279 ESATV
+1279 
-1284 KNLKDAEVFK
+1284 
-1294 EYDDGFKWIRLNKP
+1294 
-1308 GQFANESDLM
+1308 
-1318 GHSVR
+1318 
-1323 GYEPVK
+1323 
-1329 TEAHSLEA
+1329 
-1337 YPQGYLWLN
+1337 
-1346 RLDEFTD
+1346 
-1353 YYKIKTDF
+1353 
-1361 EALDYAGIKKELKA
+1361 
-1375 IADWKPKARETAHRL
+1375 
-1390 IADLEEITKGH
+1390 
-1401 DADWIPESVGG
+1401 
-1412 HSGYGYGGW
+1412 
-1421 DAIKND
+1421 
-1427 QARIYSL
+1427 
-1434 RDAKGKPVATVEL
+1434 
-1447 GKTEDGIW
+1447 
-1455 EISQIKGPRN
+1455 
-1465 EPVKSI
+1465 
-1471 HNDKISDIVA
+1471 
-1481 FAETK
+1481 
-1486 LDAMRSYDMD
+1486 
-1496 DWAPGPRNQRGEIDP
+1496 GEIDL
-1511 KLLATGAKLTVAA
+1511 KLLATGAKLAGAA

-1560 ALAAVAMLAKGKGSR
+1560 ALAAVAMLSKGRGTK
-1575 SLAQATKDGLDYA
+1575 SLARATADAIDYA

-1598 KSEKIFG
+1598 KSEKVFG

-1629 KKMNDLPQATQDIVA
+1629 KKLNDLPQATQDIVA

-1939 TRALNKLLKGTLF
+1939 TRALNKLLKVTLF

-1964 NAAVLRAQRLVKKE
+1964 NAAVLRAQRLVKQE
-1978 DGSGV
+1978 DGSGI

-2000 LVSDLKAGKVTD
+2000 LVADLKAGKVTD

-2027 ISMLEMPEMYMKHP
+2027 ISMLEMPELYMKHP

-2062 DAVQDIASLQPV
+2062 DAIQDIASLQPA
-2074 RVAKGI
+2074 RVTKGI

-2111 ELSDIPFNLI
+2111 ELSAIPFNLI
-2121 KNLGWSEYQL
+2121 KNLGWSEYQI
-2131 DKLKGVT
+2131 DKFKGVT
-2138 KEEAARRREANEPNA
+2138 KEEAARRREAGEPGG
-2153 RAQEAAPLKTT
+2153 RAQEAAPLKAVG
-2164 LEFVVPPYDMFDQ
+2164 EFVVPPYDMFEQ
-2177 IAKGDPAAL
+2177 IVTGDPGAL

-2199 WAKDSLEME
+2199 WAKDSMALEQE
-2208 KEIQSNE
+2208 VNANE